1 MACVAVNQ
9 RKASVGAVML
19 ETYYEK
25 YYLITYI
32 YSTSCTDVSFQTR
45 LHWDD
50 ERSHSDI
57 YIYIYIIGE

>member
-32 YSTSCTDVSFQTR
+32 YSTSCTDVRVFKLCFTGMMR
-45 LHWDD
+45 DLIA
-50 ERSHSDI
+50 I
-57 YIYIYIIGE
+57 YISIYIL